1 MPVTSPEWRFVL
13 CDIDGNYLSDV
24 SGCALGKHF
33 EFELNRPAQC
43 TFRVPADDPRANIKH
58 TDGEPFLS
66 CGNRT
71 LKAYRL
77 NPVTGVWTIRFN
89 GYVEKLTDISENTEV
104 VYSSVVCYDPQQLLN
119 QRLVVSVDGNYTRIV
134 KITSTQLS
142 ILAQALVERTNVN
155 YGETGIDTTSGT
167 FGTTTALPFVSQK
180 EYVGPKLVEITNTN
194 LCDVWFDPVDLF
206 TGKMVVMNAAAM
218 RGSDK
223 NAAVFALGRDPGN
236 ILNYTRDQ
244 DMSTFANDVILFS
257 SPAGAL
263 TENVITSRRQDAA
276 SITKYRRR
284 QALDVDWDVDQS
296 TLDDVA
302 DAELLIRKVPRQTVS
317 IVPAPQFSA
326 TPWDDY
332 FLGDNIFVYTT
343 DTATREGIAGT
354 QRVYKISLDVDDDG
368 FEKVT
373 ELQCSI
379 NAG

>member
-33 EFELNRPAQC
+33 EFELNRPSQC

-71 LKAYRL
+71 LKCYRL

-89 GYVEKLTDISENTEV
+89 GYIEKLTDISENTEL
-104 VYSSVVCYDPQQLLN
+104 VYSSVVAYDPQQLLN
-119 QRLVVSVDGNYTRIV
+119 QRLVCSVDGNYTRVV

-142 ILAQALVERTNVN
+142 LLAQALVERTNTN
-155 YGETGIDTTSGT
+155 YGETGIDTISGT

-180 EYVGPKLVEITNTN
+180 EYIGPKLVSITNTN

-236 ILNYTRDQ
+236 ITNYTRDQ

-263 TENVITSRRQDAA
+263 TENTITSRRQDAA

-284 QALDVDWDVDQS
+284 QALDVDWDIDQS

-332 FLGDNIFVYTT
+332 FLGDNVFVYTT